1 MNCIIVDDDDSARA
15 LIGILGKNNPHI
27 EIQEVFHCPLEAM
40 KYLNAHS
47 IDLVF
52 LDVHMPA
59 FTGIDL
65 IKTIKDPPLVIL
77 TTSDMSYALEAFEYD
92 CIIDYLVKPVTQ
104 ERFDKGVQK
113 ALAFQQSSAATYEN
127 PVPDE
132 SIEDLYVNIDRRLVK
147 IDISTIDLIEAKG
160 DYIMLKTAGG
170 NFMVYSTLKRIVDK
184 LPLDVFLKV
193 HRSFVINLKKIVD
206 IEDNSVLIGKDVIPV
221 SRANKSELMRRLNLL

>member
-40 KYLNAHS
+40 KYLNAHT

-184 LPLDVFLKV
+184 LPLDLFLKV
-193 HRSFVINLKKIVD
+193 HRSFVINLRKIVD